1 MIPKESA
8 QKRTTEYVVTIFAPF
23 VGLIYSLIHWRKK
36 WAKNVFWLACVYLGA
51 IFIYWPEG
59 TVFGEGADGGRYA
72 KELIEFHSGALS
84 ISSVLASY
92 TFFGGGRLD
101 LYQPLLTFVI
111 SRFTDNGHVL
121 FAVFAFVF
129 GFFYSRNIWY
139 VLDRLPNRKLGWLGI
154 LVALYFLICP
164 ITQINGVR
172 MWTGLHVFVYAML
185 PFLVEQDRSKLRWL
199 ILVPFIHF
207 SYLYVTIFAAFY
219 ALFLHKIATRSRAFQ
234 NISLVLF
241 IASFA
246 INSLNMDSVNSM
258 LTEYSPESYEERIDL
273 YVNQGAVD
281 RKADASALSNWYI
294 VASGTIQK
302 WSYAVLLISLL
313 PCMRKHF
320 KENRGYINLWVFA
333 LLLSG
338 MANILAMIPSGGRFQ
353 FLSSMFAVAIILL
366 AAANLPKAN
375 GYVNIVNIVLFP
387 LLIPLVVEFR
397 KLFDFFGVTVIL
409 GNFLTAFIIESNVP
423 IIDFIKGLI

>member
-1 MIPKESA
+1 MQNYNNNKNS
-8 QKRTTEYVVTIFAPF
+8 VFLVTLLFPFA
-23 VGLIYSLIHWRKK
+23 GLIYSLIHWRER
-36 WAKNVFWLACVYLGA
+36 WARNVFWLVCVYLGA

-59 TVFGEGADGGRYA
+59 TSLGVGADGGRYVV
-72 KELIEFHSGALS
+72 ELMNYHQHDFYAA
-84 ISSVLASY
+84 AS
-92 TFFGGGRLD
+92 TILLQKDF
-101 LYQPLLTFVI
+101 YQPFITFLI

-185 PFLVEQDRSKLRWL
+185 PFLVEHDRSKLWWL
-199 ILVPFIHF
+199 ATVPLFHF
-207 SYLYVTIFAAFY
+207 SYLYITIFAIVY
-219 ALFLHKIATRSRAFQ
+219 VLLLNRIATRSRVFQ
-234 NISLVLF
+234 LIALVFF
-241 IASFA
+241 IASFSV
-246 INSLNMDSVNSM
+246 NSLNMDSMNAM
-258 LTEYSPESYEERIDL
+258 LAEYSPESYEDRIDL
-273 YVNQGAVD
+273 YVNQGAAD
-281 RKADASALSNWYI
+281 RRADASSLSNWYI
-294 VASGTIQK
+294 VASGNLQK
-302 WSYAVLLISLL
+302 WGYAVLLIVLL

-375 GYVNIVNIVLFP
+375 GYVSIVNIVLFP

-397 KLFDFFGVTVIL
+397 TLFDYFSFTLVL
-409 GNFLTAFIIESNVP
+409 GNFLTAFLIESNVP